1 MVEVIIWK
9 WSRGHM
15 EVESIFD
22 WTACEPLGM
31 GNRVVSVNVFVG
43 NDKNLYSIAILI
55 QNICMNMMIWEEH
68 FKGTKLKRESNR
80 FH

>member
-1 MVEVIIWK
+1 
-9 WSRGHM
+9 M
-15 EVESIFD
+15 EVESTFD

-55 QNICMNMMIWEEH
+55 QNDDDDDDDDDDMRGA
-68 FKGTKLKRESNR
+68 F
-80 FH
+80 